1 MMKKLLTIFNI
12 ILIAILPVKI
22 TVENF
27 VRTEVQT
34 NKHLDVTKVGE
45 YTKNRKL
52 FINNKLFYYK
62 NYNFNKE
69 KEYSIDSK
77 KFKLFLK
84 NLVNNIK
91 LFLEENPNVNLMDK
105 DQLIDSYISYLKN
118 EKHYGVTA
126 FENFWWG
133 FKWWITWESFIT
145 TFNNAGNNI
154 ARDSISSISTVKLAG
169 YVAQFLAI
177 KYPWVL
183 AIPKIG
189 LIIGGTLGVQVAG
202 CLLGRQFWL
211 KTGIIFRMIW
221 FPPIMTGCWD
231 Q

>member
-1 MMKKLLTIFNI
+1 MKKLLTIFNI

-52 FINNKLFYYK
+52 SINNKLFYYK

-69 KEYSIDSK
+69 KEHSIDSK

-91 LFLEENPNVNLMDK
+91 LFLEESPNVNLMDK

-118 EKHYGVTA
+118 KKHYGVTA
-126 FENFWWG
+126 FRNF
-133 FKWWITWESFIT
+133 
-145 TFNNAGNNI
+145 
-154 ARDSISSISTVKLAG
+154 
-169 YVAQFLAI
+169 
-177 KYPWVL
+177 
-183 AIPKIG
+183 
-189 LIIGGTLGVQVAG
+189 
-202 CLLGRQFWL
+202 
-211 KTGIIFRMIW
+211 
-221 FPPIMTGCWD
+221 
-231 Q
+231 